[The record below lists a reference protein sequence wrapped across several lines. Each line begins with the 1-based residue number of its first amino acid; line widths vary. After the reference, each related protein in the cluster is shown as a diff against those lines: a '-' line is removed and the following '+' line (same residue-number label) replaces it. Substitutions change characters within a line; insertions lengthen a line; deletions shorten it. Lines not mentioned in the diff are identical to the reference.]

1 MQSEFQKHF
10 VDRPEVEGRSFSK
23 TEPPVSPASDPSQY
37 LAEQSHDLLCT
48 HDLHGRL
55 LSVGPRPARLLGY
68 TVEELLQI
76 PMRELVAPEGR
87 GEFESY
93 LSRIQREG
101 MAHGLFTLLRRTGER
116 RVWRY
121 HSVLRAE
128 AGADPVVW
136 GIAHDLT
143 EQRSAEAKFRGLLEA
158 APDAVVVVDE
168 KGAMVLVNAQL
179 ERLFGYAR
187 AELLGREMEMLVPE
201 RFRGRHGGHRRA
213 FLREPRVR
221 PMGAGLELSGLHKDG
236 HEFPVE
242 ISLSPLQT
250 EEGVLVS
257 AAIRDITARRQ
268 AEERMREYEKAL
280 EGLEEMIVVVDRNY
294 RYVIANRAF
303 LDHRGMKKEQVVGHL
318 VAEVVK
324 PEVFETIIKEKLDE
338 CFQGKVVEYEM
349 KYTYPQLGERDL
361 FISYFPIEG
370 RDRVDR
376 AACVLRDITERKRA
390 DEALRQSEQRFR
402 VALQGS
408 PITVFNQDRDL
419 RYTWMYN
426 SRFVSAAPQDYLGR
440 AHDDFFLPDDAARL
454 TEIKRRVLETGMG
467 RREPVELTA
476 GGRKQYYDLTVEAL
490 RDTEGQ
496 VTGVT
501 CAAADIT
508 ELREKTDKLQMLLE
522 ISRVLASQRDWTEL
536 LSRISS
542 CLQPV
547 FRQDLA
553 AISLYSADK
562 TTLRVRAVQSER
574 GGTFVDIGNEVPANE
589 SISGRVI
596 SAHEAVV
603 FGRTEL
609 ESMPYLLAKLA
620 VKEGIQTVACAPLE
634 AGNGALGTIALA
646 SRRESAFGAVEVDL
660 LKKIAGMVAIALDNV
675 RAYNEIAQLNEKLA
689 EEKLYLEKEIQT
701 EQHFEEIIGDSLAL
715 KQAFAQAHL
724 VSPSDANVLLL
735 GETGTGKELIARS
748 IHRMSPRK
756 DKTFIKLN
764 CAAIP
769 SGLLESE
776 LFGHERGAFTGAVS
790 QKVGR
795 LELADHGTLFLDEVG
810 EMPLEIQPKL
820 LRVLQDHEFER
831 LGSTRTLRVDVRI
844 IAATNRDLIK
854 SVAERQFRSDLFY
867 RLNVFPIKLPPL
879 RERREDIPKL
889 ISYFV
894 HKHAARMNKRIETIP
909 SRVTDA
915 MMRWDWPG
923 NVRELENFIE
933 RSVILTPGRSLRAPL
948 GELKLAR
955 ETGSAG
961 TLEAQ
966 EREHILRALR
976 ESGGMISGPQ
986 GAAARLGV
994 KRTTLQSKL
1003 QRLGISPRE
1012 YRASPLRPGSSGVID
1027 GGHGA
1032 R

>member
-10 VDRPEVEGRSFSK
+10 VDRPEVEGRPFSK
-23 TEPPVSPASDPSQY
+23 TEPPVSPASDPFQY

-48 HDLHGRL
+48 HDLNGRL

-93 LSRIQREG
+93 LHRIQREG
-101 MAHGLFTLLRRTGER
+101 MAQGLFTLLRRTGER

-121 HSVLRAE
+121 HSVLRAQ

-158 APDAVVVVDE
+158 APDAVVVVDD

-179 ERLFGYAR
+179 ERLFGYGR

-201 RFRGRHGGHRRA
+201 RFRGRHGGHRRG

-257 AAIRDITARRQ
+257 AAIRDITERKQ

-280 EGLEEMIVVVDRNY
+280 EGLEEMIVVVDRDY

-303 LDHRGMKKEQVVGHL
+303 LDHRGMDKHQVVGRL
-318 VAEVVK
+318 VSEVVNPGVFDAVIK
-324 PEVFETIIKEKLDE
+324 PKLDE

-349 KYTYPQLGERDL
+349 KYTYPRLGKRDL

-370 RDRVDR
+370 PHGVDR

-390 DEALRQSEQRFR
+390 EQALQQSEERFR
-402 VALQGS
+402 IALKGS
-408 PITVFNQDRDL
+408 PVVVANQDRNL
-419 RYTWMYN
+419 VYTWGHN
-426 SRFVSAAPQDYLGR
+426 PRV
-440 AHDDFFLPDDAARL
+440 LPSVEDWIGKTHEDLFPPETALRL
-454 TEIKRRVLETGMG
+454 TQIKRSVLETGTG
-467 RREPVELTA
+467 AREAVEFVTP
-476 GGRKQYYDLTVEAL
+476 GRKRSFDVSVEPL
-490 RDTEGQ
+490 RDEGGE
-496 VTGVT
+496 VVGVT
-501 CAAADIT
+501 TTAVDVT
-508 ELREKTDKLQMLLE
+508 ELREKSDQLQMLLE
-522 ISRVLASQRDWTEL
+522 ISQALASQRDWAQ
-536 LSRISS
+536 LSGTISA
-542 CLQPV
+542 CLYPV
-547 FRQDLA
+547 FQQDVA
-553 AISLYSADK
+553 AINLYDPEK
-562 TTLRVRAVQSER
+562 NTLRIHALHGDGVKL
-574 GGTFVDIGNEVPANE
+574 PAGLATE
-589 SISGRVI
+589 MSLKEAISGRVLL
-596 SAHEAVV
+596 SREAAV
-603 FGRTEL
+603 FRRAEL
-609 ESMPYLLAKLA
+609 ASMSSPGARLALENGVQA
-620 VKEGIQTVACAPLE
+620 VACAPLE
-634 AGNGALGTIALA
+634 TGKALVGTMVLA
-646 SRRESAFGAVEVDL
+646 SRVENAFGATEIHL
-660 LKKIAGMVAIALDNV
+660 LKKIAGMVAIALDNA
-675 RAYNEIAQLNEKLA
+675 RAYREIAQLNEKLE
-689 EEKLYLEKEIQT
+689 EEKIYLENEI
-701 EQHFEEIIGDSLAL
+701 ERELHFEEIIGESLAL

-724 VSPSDANVLLL
+724 VSPSDATVLLL

-756 DKTFIKLN
+756 DKSFIKLN

-795 LELADHGTLFLDEVG
+795 LELADKGTLFLDEVG

-844 IAATNRDLIK
+844 VAATNRDLIK

-867 RLNVFPIKLPPL
+867 RLNVFPIRLPAL

-889 ISYFV
+889 VSYFV
-894 HKHAARMNKRIETIP
+894 HKHATRMNKKIETIP

-915 MMRWDWPG
+915 LMRWDWPG

-933 RSVILTPGRSLRAPL
+933 RSVILSPGRSLRAPL
-948 GELKLAR
+948 GELKVAL
-955 ETGSAG
+955 EIGSQG

-966 EREHILRALR
+966 EREHIVRALR
-976 ESGGMISGPQ
+976 ESGGMISGPR
-986 GAAARLGV
+986 GAAARLGI

-1003 QRLGISPRE
+1003 QRMGISPRQ
-1012 YRASPLRPGSSGVID
+1012 YRGNPAGSVPPV
-1027 GGHGA
+1027 
-1032 R
+1032 